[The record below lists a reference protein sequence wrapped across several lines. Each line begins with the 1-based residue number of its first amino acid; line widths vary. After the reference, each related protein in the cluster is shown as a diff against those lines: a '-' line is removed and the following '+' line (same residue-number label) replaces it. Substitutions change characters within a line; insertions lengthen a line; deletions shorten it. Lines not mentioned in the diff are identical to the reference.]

1 MNNDKIKEEIKEE
14 IFNGCR
20 VVYKTNKQHTLKTFK
35 DFLSEKC
42 RKNFSKKE
50 KEAIWSDESVASI

>member
-1 MNNDKIKEEIKEE
+1 MNHDKIKEEIKEE
-14 IFNGCR
+14 VFNGCR

-50 KEAIWSDESVASI
+50 KEAI